1 MTVEEVKIRISA
13 EAGNL
18 KREIDSVNKALVEM
32 KNLAQQAAS
41 AAASAISAKT
51 AFGISEGGFSDME
64 ESGGIASSAGGL
76 KTAPYRQT
84 ANVPDISGKDTLV
97 GVIASGEK
105 ENSQPIQINTTVEL
119 DGDSI
124 GKAAASFN
132 LRRNR
137 ITNGFSREGV

>member
-1 MTVEEVKIRISA
+1 MTVEEVKIKISA
-13 EAGNL
+13 DAGSL
-18 KREIDSVNKALVEM
+18 KAEIDSVNKALSEM

-51 AFGISEGGFSDME
+51 AFGISEGGFSDMGDSAE
-64 ESGGIASSAGGL
+64 IISSAGSL

-84 ANVPDISGKDTLV
+84 VAVPEISGKDTLV
-97 GVIASGEK
+97 GAIASRDK

>member
-1 MTVEEVKIRISA
+1 MTVEEIKIKISA
-13 EAGNL
+13 EAGSL
-18 KREIDSVNKALVEM
+18 KTEIDSVNKALAEM
-32 KNLAQQAAS
+32 KNLAQNAAS
-41 AAASAISAKT
+41 VSAKT
-51 AFGISEGGFSDME
+51 AFGITEGGFSDTGD
-64 ESGGIASSAGGL
+64 SALVNSSAGGL

-84 ANVPDISGKDTLV
+84 AAVPDISGKDTLIGAV
-97 GVIASGEK
+97 SSGEK
-105 ENSQPIQINTTVEL
+105 ESSQPIQINTTVEL

>member
-1 MTVEEVKIRISA
+1 MTVEEIKIKISA
-13 EAGNL
+13 EAGSL
-18 KREIDSVNKALVEM
+18 KTEIDSVNKALAEM
-32 KNLAQQAAS
+32 KNLAQNAAS
-41 AAASAISAKT
+41 AAAAAVSAKT
-51 AFGISEGGFSDME
+51 AFGITEGGFSDTGD
-64 ESGGIASSAGGL
+64 SALVNSSAGGL

-84 ANVPDISGKDTLV
+84 AAVPDISGKDTLIGAV
-97 GVIASGEK
+97 SSGEK
-105 ENSQPIQINTTVEL
+105 ESSQPIQINTTVEL

>member
-1 MTVEEVKIRISA
+1 MTVEEVKIKISA
-13 EAGNL
+13 EAGSL
-18 KREIDSVNKALVEM
+18 KAEIDSVNKALSEM
-32 KNLAQQAAS
+32 KTLAQQAAS

-51 AFGISEGGFSDME
+51 AFGISEGDFSDMGDRAE
-64 ESGGIASSAGGL
+64 IISSAGSL

-84 ANVPDISGKDTLV
+84 AAVPEISGKDTLV
-97 GVIASGEK
+97 GAIASGDK

>member
-1 MTVEEVKIRISA
+1 MTVEEIKIKISA
-13 EAGNL
+13 EAGSL
-18 KREIDSVNKALVEM
+18 KSEIDSVNKALSDM

-41 AAASAISAKT
+41 AAAAAISAKT
-51 AFGISEGGFSDME
+51 ALGITEGDFSDMGNNAAVN
-64 ESGGIASSAGGL
+64 SPTGDL
-76 KTAPYRQT
+76 KTAPYRYT
-84 ANVPDISGKDTLV
+84 ADVPSLGSKDTLIGAV
-97 GVIASGEK
+97 NSGDK
-105 ENSQPIQINTTVEL
+105 ESSQPIQINTTVEL

>member
-1 MTVEEVKIRISA
+1 MTVEEIKIKISA
-13 EAGNL
+13 EAGSL
-18 KREIDSVNKALVEM
+18 KSEIDSVNKSLAEM

-41 AAASAISAKT
+41 AAAAAISAKT
-51 AFGISEGGFSDME
+51 YFGISEGDFSDTGSNAAVNPI
-64 ESGGIASSAGGL
+64 SGAF

-84 ANVPDISGKDTLV
+84 ASVPDLSGKDTLIGAV
-97 GVIASGEK
+97 SSGER
-105 ENSQPIQINTTVEL
+105 ESSQPIQINTTVEL

-137 ITNGFSREGV
+137 ITNGFSREGA